1 MDTVTIRK
9 LLKTF
14 KCFKGVFP
22 CDQRPYSTKLP
33 LNIIVNTDP
42 SYKPGEHWISISINK
57 QGKGEYFDS
66 FGLPPIVDD
75 IIKFL
80 EYNCSSGWTYNK
92 KTLQNITSQT
102 CGNYCVLYIIFKC
115 QNYSLRSYLAKFSA
129 VSIKNDKKI
138 QTIFKNFSLVRK
150 FFKRKD

>member
-1 MDTVTIRK
+1 MIQFWKLIKKSDNFAYIMDYVTIRK

-22 CDQRPYSTKLP
+22 CDQLPYNTKLP

-42 SYKPGEHWISISINK
+42 SYKPGEHWISISIKK

-80 EYNCSSGWTYNK
+80 EYKCSPGWTYTK

-102 CGNYCVLYIIFKC
+102 FGNYCVLYIIFKC
-115 QNYSLRSYLAKFSA
+115 QN
-129 VSIKNDKKI
+129 
-138 QTIFKNFSLVRK
+138 
-150 FFKRKD
+150 